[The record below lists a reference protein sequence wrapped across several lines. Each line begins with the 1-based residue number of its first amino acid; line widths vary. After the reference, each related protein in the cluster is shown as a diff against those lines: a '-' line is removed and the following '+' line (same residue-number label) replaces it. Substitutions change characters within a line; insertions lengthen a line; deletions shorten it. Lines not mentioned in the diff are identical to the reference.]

1 MEEKIIS
8 SLNGVAI
15 YGIVSIL
22 IFVVFFTGTLLWVF
36 CLKKNY
42 LRHMEELPLDGG
54 EKNST
59 DKIQS

>member
-54 EKNST
+54 ETKST